1 MELSVKR
8 RSRRPTSGLGRVGL
22 AVALA
27 ALPSVAGT
35 KLAWAQATGPVN
47 SPTSLPASAPQGQGV
62 GRPGSVPQASQ
73 GVVPSAAK
81 PGSGQQAAEDG
92 IGPTQPALAVNVWQ
106 LQGLKVQAIQFE
118 GVLLNATDP
127 LASSLEQKPG
137 EPLDAQKVRASLR
150 RLYAS
155 GRYRDVAVRAVRNG
169 DAVTLI
175 FTGPPRFYVG
185 RVQILGLKEDRLTSL
200 AEYGTQLNPGTA
212 FTAAAVPA
220 GTEGIRQALAS
231 NGYYQPVISV
241 NTSTDAS
248 GQQVNVT
255 YIVDSGPQA
264 HVGNVTVTGD
274 IGLSPEQFRKK
285 AKLKK
290 KARVTRDTTSNALDK
305 LRAEYQK
312 KDRLEATVSLQKST
326 YDPAHKAL
334 DYSFQA
340 NQGPLVK
347 VVTEGVKFTKSR
359 LHLLVPIFEES
370 AVDNDLLN
378 EGTHN
383 IKEYLQQQG
392 FFNAEVSVRVIGAG
406 TATESIVY
414 SVDKGRAHRVED
426 VTISG
431 NKYFTTDVLQERL
444 RVQKAD
450 RLNRSGKYSAAL
462 VKADEDSIAAIYRAN
477 GFSGVKVTSTVKDT
491 DPGPN
496 AKKNAKALI
505 SVAFHVDEGTQQK
518 FGPVKLAGVATS
530 RDKEISGLLNAQEGQ
545 PFSLITLSG
554 DRDAVLGYYVS
565 HGFDQAKVEIR
576 QVPEKE
582 NKTVTDVTISVTE
595 GHQVFIDQVLM
606 SGIERTKPP
615 LVQDQILVHPG
626 DPLDQSAL
634 LTTQRNL
641 YNLALFNE
649 VVAAVQNPAGEAP
662 TKNVLV
668 QVTEAKRWDVTYGF
682 GFEAQTGL
690 PSQGQISAASKIQ
703 LGLDPNAQF
712 SQEGKTGVSPRV
724 SLDVS
729 RINLFGSD
737 ESLTLHTTY
746 GLLERIATLTFLN
759 PHVRGSKNFS
769 ASVTGG
775 YSNVSDISTF
785 TASTLQGDFR
795 VTQKARRTDTF
806 IYDFQYR
813 RVAVDP
819 ASLQVSANLIP
830 ILSEPVRVGGPGLTW
845 FHDKRQPSPL
855 DATKGS
861 YTSLQEFLASSKFGS
876 QTDFNRT
883 DVSNST
889 YYTFGKNSHRKYT
902 FARNTRF
909 GFENAYGVNP
919 NEGNQECVGAL
930 LASNASCNSVPL
942 PERLYAGGATS
953 HRGFPINGAGPR
965 DLQTGYPVGGSAVFI
980 NSLELRMPAPVL
992 PVVGDSVSFVLFH
1005 DMGNVFRSVSEVFPS
1020 FKRFEQPNKET
1031 CNNVSGSIGTCDFN
1045 YFSHAIGL
1053 GARYKTPVGPIRAD
1067 FSYNLN
1073 PPIYP
1078 VIYDFNGSLPHVGQ
1092 ASHFNFFFSIGQSF

>member
-1 MELSVKR
+1 M
-8 RSRRPTSGLGRVGL
+8 GLI
-22 AVALA
+22 VALGCVQGAVGGDA
-27 ALPSVAGT
+27 AWG
-35 KLAWAQATGPVN
+35 QATGPVN
-47 SPTSLPASAPQGQGV
+47 SPASTPAGPAQGQTPAT
-62 GRPGSVPQASQ
+62 PGSVPQASQ
-73 GVVPSAAK
+73 SVTPST
-81 PGSGQQAAEDG
+81 SGMSGGQADDA
-92 IGPTQPALAVNVWQ
+92 IGPTRPALSVNVWQ
-106 LQGLKVQAIQFE
+106 MQGLRVDAVQFE
-118 GVLLNATDP
+118 GVRLDTVDP
-127 LASSLEQKPG
+127 LAKSLEQHAG

-155 GRYRDVAVRAVRNG
+155 GRYRDVSVRAVRRG

-175 FTGPPRFYVG
+175 FTGPPRYYVG
-185 RVQILGLKEDRLTSL
+185 RVQILGLKEDRLSSL
-200 AEYGTQLNPGTA
+200 AEYGTKLDPGTA
-212 FTAAAVPA
+212 FTASAVPA
-220 GTEGIRQALAS
+220 GTEGIKQALAS

-241 NTSTDAS
+241 STRTDAS
-248 GQQVNVT
+248 GEQVDVT
-255 YIVDSGPQA
+255 YLVDAGPQA
-264 HVGNVTVTGD
+264 RVGTVTVTGND
-274 IGLSPEQFRKK
+274 IGLSAEEFRKK
-285 AKLKK
+285 AKLKPK
-290 KARVTRDTTSNALDK
+290 TKVTRETTSNALDK
-305 LRAEYQK
+305 LRAIYQK
-312 KDRLEATVSLQKST
+312 KDHLEATVSLQKST
-326 YDPAHKAL
+326 YDPARKAL
-334 DYSFQA
+334 NYEFRA

-347 VVTEGVKFTKSR
+347 VVTEGAKFSKSR
-359 LHLLVPIFEES
+359 LHLLVPVFEES

-392 FFNAEVSVRVIGAG
+392 FFDVEVSVRVIGAG
-406 TATESIVY
+406 TATESIIY
-414 SVDKGRAHRVED
+414 SIDKGRAHKVLD

-431 NKYFTTDVLQERL
+431 NKYFTNDVLQERL

-450 RLNRSGKYSAAL
+450 RYNRSGKYSAAL

-477 GFSGVKVTSTVKDT
+477 GFSAVKVTSTVKDT
-491 DPGPN
+491 DPGPD

-505 SVAFHVDEGTQQK
+505 SVAFKVDEGTQQK
-518 FGPVKLAGVATS
+518 FGPVKLAGVDAERTKDIGS
-530 RDKEISGLLNAQEGQ
+530 LLNAQQGQ

-565 HGFDQAKVEIR
+565 HGFDQAKVEIK
-576 QVPEKE
+576 QTVEKE
-582 NKTVTDVTISVTE
+582 DKTSTDVTINVTE
-595 GHQVFIDQVLM
+595 GHQVFINQVLL
-606 SGIERTKPP
+606 SGIEKTRPA
-615 LVQDQILVHPG
+615 LVQDQILVHPA

-690 PSQGQISAASKIQ
+690 PAQGQISAASKIQ

-729 RINLFGSD
+729 RINLRGSD

-759 PHVRGSKNFS
+759 PHLRGSKNFS

-819 ASLQVSANLIP
+819 GSLQVSANLIP

-883 DVSNST
+883 DVTNST
-889 YYTFGKNSHRKYT
+889 YYTFGKSSRRKYT

-909 GFENAYGVNP
+909 GFENSYGANP
-919 NEGNQECVGAL
+919 NAGNQECIGAL
-930 LASNASCNSVPL
+930 LSTNASCNAVPL

-965 DLQTGYPVGGSAVFI
+965 DLQTGYPVGGSAVFV
-980 NSLELRMPAPVL
+980 NSFELRLPAPVL
-992 PVVGDSVSFVLFH
+992 PVVGDSVNFVVFH
-1005 DMGNVFRSVSEVFPS
+1005 DMGNVFRSVSDVFPS
-1020 FKRFEQPNKET
+1020 FKRFEQPNKST
-1031 CNNVSGSIGTCDFN
+1031 CNDVSGSIGTCDFN
-1045 YFSHAIGL
+1045 YFSHAVGL

>member
-1 MELSVKR
+1 M
-8 RSRRPTSGLGRVGL
+8 
-22 AVALA
+22 
-27 ALPSVAGT
+27 
-35 KLAWAQATGPVN
+35 
-47 SPTSLPASAPQGQGV
+47 
-62 GRPGSVPQASQ
+62 
-73 GVVPSAAK
+73 
-81 PGSGQQAAEDG
+81 
-92 IGPTQPALAVNVWQ
+92 NVWQ
-106 LQGLKVQAIQFE
+106 LQGLKVEAIQFE
-118 GVLLNATDP
+118 GVRLDAVDP
-127 LASSLEQKPG
+127 LAKSLEQKAG
-137 EPLDAQKVRASLR
+137 EPLDAQQVRASLR

-169 DAVTLI
+169 NAVTLI

-200 AEYGTQLNPGTA
+200 AEYGTKLDPGTA

-220 GTEGIRQALAS
+220 GTEGIKQALAS

-241 NTSTDAS
+241 STRTDAS
-248 GQQVNVT
+248 GQQVDVS
-255 YIVDSGPQA
+255 YVVDAGPQA
-264 HVGNVTVTGD
+264 RVGNVTVTGD
-274 IGLSPEQFRKK
+274 IGLSPEEFRKK
-285 AKLKK
+285 SKLKR
-290 KARVTRDTTSNALDK
+290 KARVTRETTSNALDK
-305 LRAEYQK
+305 LRALYQK

-326 YDPAHKAL
+326 YDAARKSL

-340 NQGPLVK
+340 NQGPVVK
-347 VVTEGVKFTKSR
+347 VVTEGAKFSTSR
-359 LHLLVPIFEES
+359 LHLLVPVFEES

-392 FFNAEVSVRVIGAG
+392 FFNAEVSVRVIGEG
-406 TATESIVY
+406 TASESIVY
-414 SVDKGRAHRVED
+414 SIDKGRAHRVED

-431 NKYFTTDVLQERL
+431 NKYFTTDVLEERL

-450 RLNRSGKYSAAL
+450 RYNRSGKYSAAL

-477 GFSGVKVTSTVKDT
+477 GFSGVKVSSTVKDT
-491 DPGPN
+491 DPAPD

-505 SVAFHVDEGTQQK
+505 SIAFKVEEGTQQR
-518 FGPVKLAGVATS
+518 FGPVKLAGVEAS
-530 RDKEISGLLNAQEGQ
+530 RDKDIQALLNAQQGQ

-565 HGFDQAKVEIR
+565 HGFDQARVEIK
-576 QVPEKE
+576 QLPEKE
-582 NKTVTDVTISVTE
+582 DKTVTDVTINVTE
-595 GHQVFIDQVLM
+595 GHQVFVDQVLL
-606 SGIERTKPP
+606 SGIEKTRPT
-615 LVQDQILVHPG
+615 LVQDQILVHPR

-649 VVAAVQNPAGEAP
+649 VIAAVQNPAGEAP
-662 TKNVLV
+662 TKNVIV

-690 PSQGQISAASKIQ
+690 PAQGQISAASKIQ

-729 RINLFGSD
+729 RINLRGSD

-785 TASTLQGDFR
+785 TASTLQGDLR
-795 VTQKARRTDTF
+795 VTQKVKKADTF

-819 ASLQVSANLIP
+819 GSLQVSANLIP

-845 FHDKRQPSPL
+845 FHDKRQPTPL

-883 DVSNST
+883 DVTNST
-889 YYTFGKNSHRKYT
+889 YYQFGKNSRRKYT

-909 GFENAYGVNP
+909 GFENSYGTNP
-919 NEGNQECVGAL
+919 NEGNQECVGVL
-930 LASNASCNSVPL
+930 LSTNASCNAVPL

-980 NSLELRMPAPVL
+980 NTFELRMPAPVL
-992 PVVGDSVSFVLFH
+992 PVVGDSINFVLFH
-1005 DMGNVFRSVSEVFPS
+1005 DMGNVFRQVSDVFPS
-1020 FKRFEQPNKET
+1020 FKRFEQPNKST
-1031 CNNVSGSIGTCDFN
+1031 CNDVSGSIGTCDFN
-1045 YFSHAIGL
+1045 YFSHAVGL